1 MLRDLSRLPL
11 PVLEALM
18 VVTWSSGFVGMRFS
32 AGQAPIFLVMSWRL
46 IAVSVCLLPFVV
58 REIGRAPA
66 TVLLRQAGIG
76 VLAMAGYL
84 IGVSKGIALGVPA
97 GLAALIA
104 DLLPLGTVLVST
116 FALRERHP
124 RRVWAGLALGLAGT
138 LVVCR
143 DAVALGVAP
152 VWAYALPVAGM
163 ASLAVA
169 TVWQQRASR
178 RQAVLSP
185 LGTLWLQCAVSC
197 PVFVG
202 LQAVQGRLLPIVS
215 AGFAA
220 SVAWTV
226 ILATLGGC
234 GLYWACLRRSSPAR
248 VTSVLFL
255 SPPVT
260 FIWAWAMFGEPL
272 SWPMLA
278 GTAISGLGVL
288 LMAGRG
294 AGGGA
299 H

>member
-1 MLRDLSRLPL
+1 MLRKLPRLPL

-32 AGQAPIFLVMSWRL
+32 AGQAPIFLVMLWRL
-46 IAVSVCLLPFVV
+46 IAVSVCLLPFVA

-66 TVLLRQAGIG
+66 AVLLRQAGIG

-143 DAVALGVAP
+143 DAVALGAAP

-169 TVWQQRASR
+169 TVWQQRASGR
-178 RQAVLSP
+178 HAGLSP
-185 LGTLWLQCAVSC
+185 LGTLWLQCAASC

-202 LQAVQGRLLPIVS
+202 LQATQGRLLPIAS

-234 GLYWACLRRSSPAR
+234 GLYWACLRRSSPSR

-272 SWPMLA
+272 SWLMLV

-288 LMAGRG
+288 LMAGRS
-294 AGGGA
+294 AGGSA